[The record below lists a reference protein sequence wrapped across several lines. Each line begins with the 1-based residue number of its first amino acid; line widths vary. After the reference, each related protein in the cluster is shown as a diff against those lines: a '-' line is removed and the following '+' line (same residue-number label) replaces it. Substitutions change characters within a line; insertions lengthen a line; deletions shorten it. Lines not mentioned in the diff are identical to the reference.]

1 VLDRLFHYILVKSA
15 VRLDAL
21 GVHGGA
27 FAEVEHS
34 VLQHYLVGGLAHFAA
49 ESVYF
54 KNELTFSRAAYGGVA
69 GHIADSVVG
78 DGKKCGAA
86 AHSCGGERGFY
97 ACVARAD
104 YGYVYRINKI
114 FHILPFYFL
123 EENLKKI
130 FLAKACGFRYRSTFF
145 FEKKV
150 AKKQKSLQDLSA
162 LSVQVKTKRARLS
175 PR

>member
-123 EENLKKI
+123 EENLK
-130 FLAKACGFRYRSTFF
+130 RFF
-145 FEKKV
+145 YPKPAAFDICQLFSLRKKL
-150 AKKQKSLQDLSA
+150 QKS
-162 LSVQVKTKRARLS
+162 KNPCRIYRLCQCK
-175 PR
+175 